1 MGRKSSK
8 EVILDAAFE
17 LVEEAGYDGA
27 TIDAIIA
34 KAAIARG
41 TFYYNFK
48 SKEAVIVAL
57 ARHKFRPLADR
68 VEAALESGSSPLDA
82 LEMLVTGTMQWNLD
96 HPRFAEAMIRC
107 SQTELGKSLPLDPNN
122 PTSFRSFV
130 TGVITRG
137 QEEGSIRDDM
147 PAPMLAVM
155 LTSLLL
161 HGIASWLYAP
171 TRPDLQDWGRKA
183 LQLFWEGCRQ

>member
-17 LVEEAGYDGA
+17 LVEEVGYDGA

-34 KAAIARG
+34 RAGIARG

-57 ARHKFRPLADR
+57 ARHKFRPLAER
-68 VEAALESGSSPLDA
+68 VEAKLESGASPLDA
-82 LEMLVTGTMQWNLD
+82 LEVMVGQTMQWNLD
-96 HPRFAEAMIRC
+96 HPHFAEALIRC
-107 SQTELGKSLPLDPNN
+107 SQTELGKSLPPDPNN
-122 PTSFRSFV
+122 PASFRSFV
-130 TGVITRG
+130 AGLIARG
-137 QEEGSIRDDM
+137 QEEGSICNDT
-147 PAPMLAVM
+147 PAQMLAVM

-161 HGIASWLYAP
+161 HGIAAWLYAP
-171 TRPDLQDWGRKA
+171 TKPDLQVWGQKA
-183 LQLFWEGCRQ
+183 LQLFWEGCRK